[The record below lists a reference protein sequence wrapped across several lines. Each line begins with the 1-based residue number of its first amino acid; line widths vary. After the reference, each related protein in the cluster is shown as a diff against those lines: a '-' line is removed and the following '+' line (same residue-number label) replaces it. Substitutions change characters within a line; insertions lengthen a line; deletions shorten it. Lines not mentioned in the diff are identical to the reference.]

1 MLFMWNNQSDFSV
14 IKCMKYMYWS
24 GLLLVR
30 CSSCVHQSE
39 SRFPSENKHRSE
51 IWAAGK
57 EEKITLTWTMASST
71 QQEKFCLRWN
81 DFESNLSAAFK
92 ELRQESEYLDVTLLC
107 EDEDQ
112 IEAHKVVLS
121 ACSGF
126 FRNALR
132 RTKHQHPLLYLKGV
146 QHADLNHIL
155 DFIYYGEVSIAQ
167 ENLNAFLSVAEE
179 LKIKGLT
186 QSNLN
191 VKENKMKT
199 KVGARHTSQYEE
211 VQVKHEDTSAVVS
224 HGVEENEVFDDDEED
239 IQYDEENQYQDIY
252 HSQDHQVGSDGA
264 GSQGSRSHLSIF

>member
-1 MLFMWNNQSDFSV
+1 MT
-14 IKCMKYMYWS
+14 
-24 GLLLVR
+24 
-30 CSSCVHQSE
+30 SSAHTAVS
-39 SRFPSENKHRSE
+39 
-51 IWAAGK
+51 
-57 EEKITLTWTMASST
+57 

-81 DFESNLSAAFK
+81 DFESNLGAAFK
-92 ELRQESEYLDVTLLC
+92 ELRQESQYLDVTLLC
-107 EDEDQ
+107 EDADQ
-112 IEAHKVVLS
+112 IEAHRVVLS

-186 QSNLN
+186 QTNLN
-191 VKENKMKT
+191 DVKENKMKT
-199 KVGARHTSQYEE
+199 KGAQAPGVRLRHEE
-211 VQVKHEDTSAVVS
+211 VQVKHEESSAVVS
-224 HGVEENEVFDDDEED
+224 HVVEGSELYGDDEED
-239 IQYDEENQYQDIY
+239 IQYEEEEETQEYQDIY
-252 HSQDHQVGSDGA
+252 HSQDHQVGTDGA

>member
-1 MLFMWNNQSDFSV
+1 MT
-14 IKCMKYMYWS
+14 
-24 GLLLVR
+24 
-30 CSSCVHQSE
+30 SSAHPGGS
-39 SRFPSENKHRSE
+39 
-51 IWAAGK
+51 
-57 EEKITLTWTMASST
+57 

-81 DFESNLSAAFK
+81 DFESNLSEAFK

-112 IEAHKVVLS
+112 IEAHRVVLS

-132 RTKHQHPLLYLKGV
+132 RTKNQHPLLYLKGV

-186 QSNLN
+186 QTNLN
-191 VKENKMKT
+191 VKENKTKT
-199 KVGARHTSQYEE
+199 KGAQPPVVRQDEE
-211 VQVKHEDTSAVVS
+211 VEVKHEDTSAVVME
-224 HGVEENEVFDDDEED
+224 GTDLFDDNDED
-239 IQYDEENQYQDIY
+239 IQYEEETQYQDIY
-252 HSQDHQVGSDGA
+252 HSRDHQAGNEGA
-264 GSQGSRSHLSIF
+264 GSQGSHSEFSTINLVF

>member
-1 MLFMWNNQSDFSV
+1 MT
-14 IKCMKYMYWS
+14 
-24 GLLLVR
+24 
-30 CSSCVHQSE
+30 SSAHPGGS
-39 SRFPSENKHRSE
+39 
-51 IWAAGK
+51 
-57 EEKITLTWTMASST
+57 

-81 DFESNLSAAFK
+81 DFESNLSSAFK

-112 IEAHKVVLS
+112 IEAHRLVLS

-167 ENLNAFLSVAEE
+167 ENLNAFLSVAED

-186 QSNLN
+186 QNNLN
-191 VKENKMKT
+191 VKET
-199 KVGARHTSQYEE
+199 KAKSKGSLAQQTPELRLRQSSHHEE
-211 VQVKHEDTSAVVS
+211 VQVKHEEASGVVS
-224 HGVEENEVFDDDEED
+224 HVVEGSELYEDNDGD
-239 IQYDEENQYQDIY
+239 IQYDEENQEYQDIY
-252 HSQDHQVGSDGA
+252 LSQEDQVGA
-264 GSQGSRSHLSIF
+264 GSQGSRCHL